1 MPAPKHAPASGLVL
15 VIACIRFSYEI
26 CSGLVQFVVVLLIA
40 ATFASAEARACIR
53 FSYEICSGLV
63 QVVVVLLIAATF
75 ASAEARACVRFSFS
89 YSLH

>member
-1 MPAPKHAPASGLVL
+1 LASSSSSL
-15 VIACIRFSYEI
+15 S
-26 CSGLVQFVVVLLIA
+26 SLLIA
-40 ATFASAEARACIR
+40 ETFASAEARACIR

-75 ASAEARACVRFSFS
+75 ASAEARACVRFSFI